1 LENVLLTPHIAVA
14 QAEDLDERRYQLI
27 LDNARRFVVGDTL
40 LNVVDKAKWY

>member
-1 LENVLLTPHIAVA
+1 LLTPHIAVA